1 MSFYKDYGDY
11 EDFRVIE
18 KDDEHLQKY
27 MLNNTPFRENSWF
40 WWKTEIVLILKLI
53 PNTYYQILSA
63 KLVLR
68 GIPENSYP
76 RFS

>member
-27 MLNNTPFRENSWF
+27 MLNNTPFRENS
-40 WWKTEIVLILKLI
+40 
-53 PNTYYQILSA
+53 
-63 KLVLR
+63 
-68 GIPENSYP
+68 
-76 RFS
+76 